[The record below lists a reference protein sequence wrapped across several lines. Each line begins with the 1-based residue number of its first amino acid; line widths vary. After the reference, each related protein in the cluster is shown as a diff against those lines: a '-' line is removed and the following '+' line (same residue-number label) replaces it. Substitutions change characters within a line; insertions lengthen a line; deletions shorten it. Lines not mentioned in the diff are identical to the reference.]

1 MKATGHIISALPLG
15 AALYLATKSP
25 ACALVGCAAA
35 VLVDTDHLLD
45 YLIITKRLDTP
56 RKIMESYKTLQILHK
71 NYFLFHAWEWAAL
84 LLLLLALFPLLLLA
98 SFVAGY
104 LTHMIIDQIY
114 NTQFLGKFN
123 LKNLFYFFL
132 YRLKY
137 GFDVPSLR
145 KNGHLLAVDERIY

>member
-1 MKATGHIISALPLG
+1 M
-15 AALYLATKSP
+15 
-25 ACALVGCAAA
+25 GCAVA

-45 YLIITKRLDTP
+45 YLIITKRVDTP

-84 LLLLLALFPLLLLA
+84 LLLLLALFPSLLLA

-114 NTQFLGKFN
+114 NTRFLGKFN

-137 GFDVPSLR
+137 GFDVIRLR
-145 KNGHLLAVDERIY
+145 QNGPILTTSERIY